1 MLIPRDFFARP
12 SVEVAPDLL
21 GCVLEHETAD
31 GLVAVELTEV
41 EAYAGRSDP
50 ASHAYRGKTQRNA
63 VMFGPPGHAYVYF
76 TYGMH
81 FCVNMVCL
89 GEEGS
94 ASAVL
99 LRAGAIIAGEDL
111 ARARRTRGPV
121 PEGRARIAPR
131 DLARGP
137 ARLCQALG
145 IDRSLDGAD
154 VCVAGSP
161 LRMLRRGGQPGP
173 FGCASPGGRNPDPP
187 WNPPQDCHRTPG
199 RGEQRRR
206 DPLAVL
212 VRRGPDRLGVPG
224 ACAPATQT
232 GYPLTARWW
241 HHAGVD
247 DIIDELSWRGLI
259 AVSTDLDELR
269 LALKSGRVTLYGGF
283 DPTAPGLHIGNLVL
297 LVTMRR
303 LQLAGHRPIGLVGGA
318 TGLIGDPSGKSA
330 ERVLNPAELV
340 AEWVERI
347 RGEVSRFLDF
357 DAGESSALIVSNLDW
372 TAPMH
377 VLDFLRDIGKHFSV
391 NRMLDR
397 ESVKARLEAGGI
409 SYTEFSYQL
418 LQAMDYLELYR
429 RYGCT
434 LQLGGSD
441 QWGNLVAG
449 VGLIRSVESASVHA
463 LATPLITK
471 PDGTKYGKT
480 EGGAI
485 WLSADLMSP
494 YAFYQ
499 FWLNVS
505 DAEVPNL
512 LRVFSFKSREEID
525 QLVRESTERPA
536 ARIGQRALA
545 EEVTTLVHGAEETQR
560 AIAASRALFGQGSLT
575 DLDERTLAAVAAE
588 VRAAEIPGDGGLPPV
603 ANLMVAAGVAPT
615 VSAARRTI
623 AEGGAYL
630 NNQKVTDEKAV
641 PGADDLLHGRYLI
654 LRRGKRTVGAVE
666 VYSRGQVVGYR
677 TRRPIS
683 PSA

>member
-1 MLIPRDFFARP
+1 M
-12 SVEVAPDLL
+12 
-21 GCVLEHETAD
+21 
-31 GLVAVELTEV
+31 
-41 EAYAGRSDP
+41 
-50 ASHAYRGKTQRNA
+50 
-63 VMFGPPGHAYVYF
+63 
-76 TYGMH
+76 
-81 FCVNMVCL
+81 
-89 GEEGS
+89 
-94 ASAVL
+94 
-99 LRAGAIIAGEDL
+99 
-111 ARARRTRGPV
+111 
-121 PEGRARIAPR
+121 
-131 DLARGP
+131 
-137 ARLCQALG
+137 
-145 IDRSLDGAD
+145 
-154 VCVAGSP
+154 
-161 LRMLRRGGQPGP
+161 
-173 FGCASPGGRNPDPP
+173 
-187 WNPPQDCHRTPG
+187 
-199 RGEQRRR
+199 
-206 DPLAVL
+206 
-212 VRRGPDRLGVPG
+212 
-224 ACAPATQT
+224 
-232 GYPLTARWW
+232 
-241 HHAGVD
+241 D

-330 ERVLNPAELV
+330 ERVLNPAEVV

-372 TAPMH
+372 TEPMH

-512 LRVFSFKSREEID
+512 LRVFSFRSREEID
-525 QLVRESTERPA
+525 ALVRQSAERPA

-545 EEVTTLVHGAEETQR
+545 EEITTLVHGAEETQR

-588 VRAAEIPGDGGLPPV
+588 VRAAEIPGRRRTSPGRQPDGGGGSRADRLGGSPRHRRRRRLPEQPEGHRREGGPAGRRPAARPV
-603 ANLMVAAGVAPT
+603 PDPPPGQAHGRSGGGSPGRLDRDRPARPSPVGCRARAA
-615 VSAARRTI
+615 VSAI
-623 AEGGAYL
+623 ATDRGAAASGG
-630 NNQKVTDEKAV
+630 
-641 PGADDLLHGRYLI
+641 
-654 LRRGKRTVGAVE
+654 
-666 VYSRGQVVGYR
+666 
-677 TRRPIS
+677 
-683 PSA
+683 PSWS